1 MLLAKDVC
9 DVLGY
14 LNSRDA
20 IARHCKH
27 AQKMTVLKQH
37 SHRGGAQ
44 FITIIPESDMY
55 RPTLPILR

>member
-1 MLLAKDVC
+1 MLTAKDLC

-14 LNSRDA
+14 LNSHDA

-37 SHRGGAQ
+37 SHTGVVPSSSPSSRSRICTG
-44 FITIIPESDMY
+44 
-55 RPTLPILR
+55 RPCIY